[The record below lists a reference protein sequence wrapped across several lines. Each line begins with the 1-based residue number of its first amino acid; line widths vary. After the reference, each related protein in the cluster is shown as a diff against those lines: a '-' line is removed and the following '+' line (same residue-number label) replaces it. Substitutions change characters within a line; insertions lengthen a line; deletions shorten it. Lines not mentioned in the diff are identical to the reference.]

1 MVRNCNSLGSSHTCS
16 QLRNLI
22 EACTDDGR
30 QDPVAFKAGM
40 HGYGAESD
48 PIVNAEVDSM
58 GGVSEGGVG
67 ISNKTSPRRSAFEE
81 VDNKLRQ
88 EYGFLEEVRRELEFH
103 GKRGNPL
110 DFKFGPVAS
119 LSVQSTSL
127 TVQHP
132 NQLVTSEAKG
142 SFAIT
147 ASPHGDSV
155 ESSGRLGA
163 PQLYEPNS
171 ADNLMLFDGENEF
184 IEGDRSCR
192 YPDRSNLTPSEQSS
206 KLDRSRN
213 AKELGDSAA
222 FGVPR
227 KAYKRRYRP
236 RPNGDGTRSSSTD
249 IILARHGH
257 GTSLRSQHFSKDVK
271 GLVSDGENPK
281 GQNSSLNISLPSI
294 PNGFMPVKTP
304 PSDNQLESELHG
316 CKAAEATTYLNK
328 KDLADSIPEAGASID
343 LLDNQHDQNSLTG
356 VKEMSIQEGPEKPQS
371 SLRKERVGSAVQ
383 DGQLC
388 TAAAG
393 LENQASSSHI
403 NELTCAKS
411 DQKSMPIDAQSSGA
425 ALGTKGLDSESS
437 CTRTTHGLDRNT
449 NNEMSTNPTNLDSNG
464 DLKELSVP
472 EGTPVIESNLKE
484 QKEVKPD
491 DSCGLTNEICNSGPK
506 NHQSDFIDT
515 LQEEFAGSKPNLQGE
530 VKDKI
535 TTRVEAVG
543 PPPSETEMK
552 PSTNTSVSSNCQ
564 KGYACIVGRQDSI
577 ESRIPEPSQH
587 VSPHGASNPTP
598 EAQAPGITVKLA
610 TRGDEDSILK
620 EAQIIEAKRKR
631 IAQLSAV
638 AFPLENRRKSH
649 WNYVLEEM
657 VWLANDF
664 AQERLWKITAAAQ
677 LCHRVAFT
685 ARLRFQEQNGS
696 CKLKK
701 VAHIMA
707 KAVMGF
713 WQSIKGKNK
722 QLELPISR
730 KDHALAIREYAMR
743 FLKYNDSDVRQSL
756 AEAPVTPERVSIA
769 GIVDAPRED
778 HFREENLFYAVSFV
792 AMDAYRKSI
801 ESHVLHCEKTGS
813 SMREEVETSACNTIP
828 EFGSQDY
835 AFEEDEG
842 ETSPY
847 DTSVA
852 IEGSK
857 PSRFSQKKRKI
868 HIKAYSGRPYDV
880 RTDVPL
886 TQRAEYKLG
895 THQSM
900 QLGKRPSSN
909 LNASIPTKRIRTAS
923 RQRVLSPYSATTS
936 GCAQLPIKTDASS
949 GDTSSFQDDQSTLHG
964 GSHMPNSLEVESVG
978 DFEKH
983 LPFDSAEVSKPKKK
997 KKVKIL
1003 GSTYEQR
1010 WQVDSSFQNEQR
1022 DPSRKRLG
1030 SHQLDSNGSNGF
1042 FGRHTAK
1049 KPKMMRQS
1057 LESSFENVGPVG
1069 GFVPSPVA
1077 SQMSNMSNPN
1087 KLMRMLS
1094 GRDQGRRAK
1103 TLKMS
1108 AGQAGS
1114 GSPWSLFEDQALV
1127 VLVHDMGPNWEL
1139 VSDAFNSTLQFKC
1152 IYHKPK
1158 ECKERHKILMDRSS
1172 GDGADSADDSG
1183 SSQPY
1188 PSTLPGIPKGSARQ
1202 LFQRLQG
1209 PVEEDTLRSHFEKMI
1224 SIGQKYLLRK
1234 NQGYKHDPRQLQQ
1247 PHDSH
1252 THAVSQLCQN
1262 NLNGGPV
1269 LTPLDLC
1276 DASSPS
1282 PDYLS
1287 AGCQGAR
1294 PALNSV
1300 LPASGAN
1307 SAVQGSSSM
1316 IDGNNFPSSSSPINA
1331 SVRDAR
1337 YVVPRSASLPVDKH
1351 QWLQQYNQMRNM
1363 QSNMTA
1369 PGVLA
1374 TTDPGGV
1381 RTLSSGNSTGMMGGI
1396 NRGIP
1401 IARPGF
1407 QGVASPSMLNSGS
1420 MLSSGMVAMPN
1431 TVNMHSGVSSN
1442 QANSMMRP
1450 RDGLHMMRPPQNQ
1463 EAQKQMMVPELQL
1476 PASQGNSQV
1485 VPPFGG
1491 LSSSFPNQSAS
1502 PVTPYPLHHQQSH
1515 PMSSQQPL
1523 QGANHATNSQQQAY
1537 AIRLAK
1543 ERHLQQ
1549 RLLQQQQFS
1558 HSQPQLPISSSLQN
1572 SPKTT
1577 SQSSSPPVSLSSLAS
1592 PTSMTPMPQPHALPT
1607 HGHAR
1612 TAQTAGSSLTNQTS
1626 KPRPRQAGGQQLQ
1639 PAGRHHP
1646 PQRQQ
1651 SQCQQ
1656 EAKLLKGVG
1665 RGTVMMRQNLQ
1676 IDPSLMNGLSKN
1688 QVNQSAEK
1696 GEKATSLMQGHGL
1709 YSVSAH
1715 SPVQLA
1721 KQAMSPHS
1729 SSQLQQSQPKIYSG
1743 QLPPSTKHLQQEMP
1757 SKLDNSNQ
1765 SPASFAASDT
1775 NSSQQ
1780 SVPSSVLCS
1789 SNHQALVHQQ
1799 SQVQPQPKLMNQNQ
1813 ATVQRVLQQNHLVN
1827 SDPSKKLQAG
1837 ESQAEQRS
1845 ICKTSQIGAITS
1857 TPQDCNNA
1865 TNVADVSTLSAN
1877 QWKGTEPFDSTGAPP
1892 TNSAGSES
1900 APQVSRGVSQRQ
1912 SSGNLSPTGTDVSVN
1927 WKQKSSQLQPPSSVT
1942 QPQLQ
1947 QQLSPLQ
1954 HSQQQAQVLQAGNSS
1969 SIAKPNDC
1977 RLD

>member
-1 MVRNCNSLGSSHTCS
+1 
-16 QLRNLI
+16 
-22 EACTDDGR
+22 
-30 QDPVAFKAGM
+30 M
-40 HGYGAESD
+40 HGCGAESD
-48 PIVNAEVDSM
+48 PIANAEVDPM
-58 GGVSEGGVG
+58 GGVFEGGVG
-67 ISNKTSPRRSAFEE
+67 IGNNTSLQRSAIEE
-81 VDNKLRQ
+81 VQNELRQ
-88 EYGFLEEVRRELEFH
+88 EYDFLEEKRRELEFLAK
-103 GKRGNPL
+103 GGDPL
-110 DFKFGPVAS
+110 DFKFGNATS

-127 TVQHP
+127 TDQHP
-132 NQLVTSEAKG
+132 DQFVTSEAKG

-163 PQLYEPNS
+163 PQLCEPNS

-192 YPDRSNLTPSEQSS
+192 HPSRSNLTPSEQSS

-213 AKELGDSAA
+213 AKELGVSAA

-227 KAYKRRYRP
+227 KAYRRRHRP

-249 IILARHGH
+249 IILARGGH
-257 GTSLRSQHFSKDVK
+257 GTSLPSQHSSKDVK
-271 GLVSDGENPK
+271 GLVSDGENSK
-281 GQNSSLNISLPSI
+281 DQNSTLNIALPSI
-294 PNGFMPVKTP
+294 SNGFMPVETP
-304 PSDNQLESELHG
+304 PSYNQLDSEIYG
-316 CKAAEATTYLNK
+316 VKAAEVATYLKNE
-328 KDLADSIPEAGASID
+328 DLAYSIPEASASRG
-343 LLDNQHDQNSLTG
+343 LLDNQHDQNSVTG
-356 VKEMSIQEGPEKPQS
+356 VEKMSIQEGPEKPQS
-371 SLRKERVGSAVQ
+371 SLGKEGVGSA
-383 DGQLC
+383 GQEGHLC
-388 TAAAG
+388 TAAAE
-393 LENQASSSHI
+393 LENQASSSHL
-403 NELTCAKS
+403 NGLSYGKS
-411 DQKSMPIDAQSSGA
+411 DQKSIPIDAQSSSA

-437 CTRTTHGLDRNT
+437 CTRAIHSLDQNT
-449 NNEMSTNPTNLDSNG
+449 NNEMFTNPTNSDSNG
-464 DLKELSVP
+464 DLKEQLSVP
-472 EGTPVIESNLKE
+472 EGTPVIGSNLKE
-484 QKEVKPD
+484 QKEVKAD
-491 DSCGLTNEICNSGPK
+491 DSCGFTNEICNSGAK

-515 LQEEFAGSKPNLQGE
+515 SQEEFAGSKSNLQSE

-535 TTRVEAVG
+535 TTQVEAVG
-543 PPPSETEMK
+543 PSSSETERK
-552 PSTNTSVSSNCQ
+552 PSTNTSDSSNSQ
-564 KGYACIVGRQDSI
+564 KGYACIVGCQSSI

-587 VSPHGASNPTP
+587 VSPHGVLNPSP
-598 EAQAPGITVKLA
+598 EAQAPGINLKLA
-610 TRGDEDSILK
+610 TRDDEDSILK

-631 IAQLSAV
+631 IAELSAV

-649 WNYVLEEM
+649 WDYVLEEM

-664 AQERLWKITAAAQ
+664 AQERLWKMTAATQ

-685 ARLRFQEQNGS
+685 ARLRFQEQNSS

-701 VAHIMA
+701 VAHIMT

-713 WQSIKGKNK
+713 WQSIEGKNK

-743 FLKYNDSDVRQSL
+743 FLKYNDSNVRQSL
-756 AEAPVTPERVSIA
+756 AEAPVTPERVSDG
-769 GIVDAPRED
+769 GIVDVPWED
-778 HFREENLFYAVSFV
+778 HLEEENLFYAVSFG

-801 ESHVLHCEKTGS
+801 ESHVLHREKTVS
-813 SMREEVETSACNTIP
+813 SMHEEVETLAYDTIP
-828 EFGSQDY
+828 DY

-852 IEGSK
+852 IECNKS
-857 PSRFSQKKRKI
+857 SRFSQKKRKI
-868 HIKAYSGRPYDV
+868 HIKTYSGRSYGV
-880 RTDVPL
+880 RTDVPF
-886 TQRAEYKLG
+886 TQRGEYKLG

-909 LNASIPTKRIRTAS
+909 LNASIPTKRMRTAS

-1003 GSTYEQR
+1003 GSTYEHR
-1010 WQVDSSFQNEQR
+1010 WQVDSNFQNEQR
-1022 DPSRKRLG
+1022 DSSRKRLEG
-1030 SHQLDSNGSNGF
+1030 HQLDSNGSNGL
-1042 FGRHTAK
+1042 FGQHVAK

-1057 LESSFENVGPVG
+1057 LENSFENVGPVG
-1069 GFVPSPVA
+1069 GFVPSPAA

-1127 VLVHDMGPNWEL
+1127 VLVHDLGPNWEL

-1152 IYHKPK
+1152 IYRKPK
-1158 ECKERHKILMDRSS
+1158 ECKEQHKILMDRSS

-1209 PVEEDTLRSHFEKMI
+1209 PMEEDTLRSHFEKMI
-1224 SIGQKYLLRK
+1224 LIGQKYLLRK

-1252 THAVSQLCQN
+1252 THALSQISPN
-1262 NLNGGPV
+1262 NLSGGPI
-1269 LTPLDLC
+1269 LTPLDLFD
-1276 DASSPS
+1276 DAPLPS

-1287 AGCQGAR
+1287 VGCQGPR
-1294 PALNSV
+1294 PSGLSIPSQCALNSV
-1300 LPASGAN
+1300 LPVSCAN

-1316 IDGNNFPSSSSPINA
+1316 IGGNNFQSSSSSLNA
-1331 SVRDAR
+1331 SVREAR
-1337 YVVPRSASLPVDKH
+1337 YVVPRSASLPVDEH
-1351 QWLQQYNQMRNM
+1351 QRLQQYNQMRNM
-1363 QSNMTA
+1363 QSNMSA

-1374 TTDPGGV
+1374 TTDRGGV
-1381 RTLSSGNSTGMMGGI
+1381 PTLSSGNSTGMMGGI

-1401 IARPGF
+1401 MARPGF
-1407 QGVASPSMLNSGS
+1407 QGAASPSMLNSGS
-1420 MLSSGMVAMPN
+1420 MLSPGMVALPN
-1431 TVNMHSGVSSN
+1431 AVNMHSGVSSN
-1442 QANSMMRP
+1442 Q
-1450 RDGLHMMRPPQNQ
+1450 PPQNQ
-1463 EAQKQMMVPELQL
+1463 EAQRQMMVPDPQLQ
-1476 PASQGNSQV
+1476 ASQGSSQV

-1491 LSSSFPNQSAS
+1491 LSCSFPNQSAS
-1502 PVTPYPLHHQQSH
+1502 PVNPYPLHHQQSH
-1515 PMSSQQPL
+1515 PMSSQQPLMLSPHHPHL

-1549 RLLQQQQFS
+1549 RRLQQQQFS
-1558 HSQPQLPISSSLQN
+1558 HSQPLLPISSSLQN

-1577 SQSSSPPVSLSSLAS
+1577 SQSSSLPVSVSPLTS
-1592 PTSMTPMPQPHALPT
+1592 PTSMTPMPQPHELPA

-1612 TAQTAGSSLTNQTS
+1612 TAQTEGSSLTTQMS
-1626 KPRPRQAGGQQLQ
+1626 KQRPRQTGRQQLL

-1651 SQCQQ
+1651 SQSQQ
-1656 EAKLLKGVG
+1656 QAKLFKGVG
-1665 RGTVMMRQNLQ
+1665 RGNMVMHQNLQ
-1676 IDPSLMNGLSKN
+1676 VDPSLMNEISSN
-1688 QVNQSAEK
+1688 QANQSAEK
-1696 GEKATSLMQGHGL
+1696 GEQATGLMQGHGL
-1709 YSVSAH
+1709 YSGSAQ
-1715 SPVQLA
+1715 SSVQLV
-1721 KQAMSPHS
+1721 KQAMAPHS
-1729 SSQLQQSQPKIYSG
+1729 SSQLQQPQPKIYSG
-1743 QLPPSTKHLQQEMP
+1743 QPAPSTKHLQQDMP
-1757 SKLDNSNQ
+1757 SNPGNSNQ
-1765 SPASFAASDT
+1765 SPASLAASDT

-1780 SVPSSVLCS
+1780 SVPSSVLGS

-1799 SQVQPQPKLMNQNQ
+1799 TQVQSQPKLINQKQ
-1813 ATVQRVLQQNHLVN
+1813 ATVQRILQQNHVVN

-1845 ICKTSQIGAITS
+1845 LCKTSQIGVITS
-1857 TPQDCNNA
+1857 MPQECNNA
-1865 TNVADVSTLSAN
+1865 TNVADVSTLSTN
-1877 QWKGTEPFDSTGAPP
+1877 QWKGTESLFDSIGTPP
-1892 TNSAGSES
+1892 TNSAGIES
-1900 APQVSRGVSQRQ
+1900 VPQVSRGVSQRR
-1912 SSGNLSPTGTDVSVN
+1912 SSGNLSPTGPDISVN
-1927 WKQKSSQLQPPSSVT
+1927 WLQKSSQLQPSSPVT
-1942 QPQLQ
+1942 QPQLQQQQQQQQ

-1954 HSQQQAQVLQAGNSS
+1954 HSQQTQVLQAGNSS
-1969 SIAKPNDC
+1969 SFARPNDC